1 MRLTDAKGGKQA
13 DMSEEMLNIMAR
25 SKIEK
30 DYGTFRQ
37 IMNSRTELMNPTGAQ
52 GGGRTG
58 YERANAKY
66 NGSKRYGVRLR
77 YTLGR
82 LLAYVQGLQ
91 SNRFEMTCRLW
102 ESDMM
107 VHQ

>member
-1 MRLTDAKGGKQA
+1 MNGET
-13 DMSEEMLNIMAR
+13 LNIMAR

-30 DYGTFRQ
+30 DYGIFRR
-37 IMNSRTELMNPTGAQ
+37 IINSRTELKNPTVVQ

-66 NGSKRYGVRLR
+66 NSAKRYGVRLR

-82 LLAYVQGLQ
+82 LLAYVQGLRNNC
-91 SNRFEMTCRLW
+91 SGMTC
-102 ESDMM
+102 
-107 VHQ
+107 